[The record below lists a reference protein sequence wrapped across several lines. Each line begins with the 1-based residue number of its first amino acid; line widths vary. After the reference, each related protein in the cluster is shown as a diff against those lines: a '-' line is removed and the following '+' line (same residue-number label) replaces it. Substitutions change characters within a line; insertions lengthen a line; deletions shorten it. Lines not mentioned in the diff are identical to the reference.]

1 MTRKNKYKTDLIL
14 FLEGGF
20 IAVNQMDEENARKL
34 FRAASLVDPENSM
47 PKVGIGY
54 LHLQKLEL
62 AKAITHFEKVLKDE
76 PENEMAKTFL
86 GICFSLAPNKEDEGE
101 KILKQTIKSGD
112 PLIKRL
118 SHDSLEFVE
127 KFVKKAPPPSA
138 TAPKGAAKRK

>member
-20 IAVNQMDEENARKL
+20 IAVNQMDEESARKL
-34 FRAASLVDPENSM
+34 FAAAALVDPENSM
-47 PKVGIGY
+47 PTVGIGY
-54 LHLQKLEL
+54 IHLQKLEL
-62 AKAITHFEKVLKDE
+62 TKAITHFEKVIKDE

-86 GICFSLAPNKEDEGE
+86 GICFSLAPNKENEGE
-101 KILKQTIKSGD
+101 KILKQTIKSND

-127 KFVKKAPPPSA
+127 KFVKKALPPN
-138 TAPKGAAKRK
+138 APTSSKAAKTK